1 MRQPLTK
8 WYLCSVAALAL
19 PFAFSAQVSWAQEDP
34 EFSELRALLEIN
46 TTDGDAGF
54 QMLIDGDGWVEV
66 KVDDP
71 NGQKIY
77 TVKGDKS
84 VQEQGLSENFF
95 ESSEPDCDEPGF
107 SLTETLARFPAGE
120 YRVRGKS
127 TDNEHF
133 EGEAILTHALPAA
146 PGNLTPDEVSG
157 VNPASTVI
165 SWVED
170 VGGLGNCPP
179 NGADIP
185 DPGTVE
191 LFGFQVIVE
200 REVPGPLVV
209 FSAEVP
215 AGATSVD
222 ISPQFMEED
231 ALYKYE
237 VIAIELRME
246 DGEEVK
252 GNQTISETFFCT
264 AGANPVDPCELPED

>member
-8 WYLCSVAALAL
+8 WHMSSVVALAL
-19 PFAFSAQVSWAQEDP
+19 PLAFSAQVSWAQEDP

-133 EGEAILTHALPAA
+133 EGEAILTHALPGA
-146 PGNLTPDEVSG
+146 PEMLGP
-157 VNPASTVI
+157 
-165 SWVED
+165 
-170 VGGLGNCPP
+170 VGGLVDPGMTTITWLPGDELGNCPP

-185 DPGTVE
+185 DPGTVP
-191 LFGFQVIVE
+191 LFGYQVIVE